1 MYPFFIL
8 FLACILFASCNQPA
22 PATLLADSCAT
33 RPQQQQTGEWPAK
46 DAEMAANGLVDVAS
60 FDEGMMVQLVYATPY
75 NFMGKVLYKDISRAY
90 LQPDV
95 AQMLLTAYKALKK
108 QRPDLTFKIYDAGRP
123 VSVQWDMWNMVKGT
137 EWDYYVANPGKGGG
151 MHNFG
156 AAVDLTLVDCTGVP
170 LDMGTPYDYFGYEA
184 NTDREDELVRT
195 GRITARE
202 LENRLL
208 LRKIMT
214 DAGFRTVKSEWWH
227 FNACSLDEARQR
239 YRLID

>member
-1 MYPFFIL
+1 MNARFIL
-8 FLACILFASCNQPA
+8 WLSFMLFVSCNRPA
-22 PATLLADSCAT
+22 SAPMVPAADSCAAPL
-33 RPQQQQTGEWPAK
+33 PQAGQQPVK
-46 DAEMAANGLVDVAS
+46 DAEMAAGGLVDVATL
-60 FDEGMMVQLVYATPY
+60 DEGMMVQLVYATPY
-75 NFMGKVLYKDISRAY
+75 NFMGKILYRDVSRAY

-95 AQMLLTAYKALKK
+95 AQMLLKAYKALKK

-123 VSVQWDMWNMVKGT
+123 VSVQWEMWNMVKGT

-156 AAVDLTLVDCTGVP
+156 AAVDLTLVDCTGTP
-170 LDMGTPYDYFGYEA
+170 LAMGTPYDYFGYEA
-184 NTDREDELVRT
+184 NTDREEELLRT

-227 FNACSLDEARQR
+227 FNACPLDEAKQR
-239 YRLID
+239 YKIID